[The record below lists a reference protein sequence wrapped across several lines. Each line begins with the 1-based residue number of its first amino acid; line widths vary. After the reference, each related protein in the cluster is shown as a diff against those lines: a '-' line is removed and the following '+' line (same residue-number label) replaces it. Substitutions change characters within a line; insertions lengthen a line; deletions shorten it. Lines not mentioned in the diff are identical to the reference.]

1 MTTEKK
7 VSTVIF
13 WFRNDL
19 RLHDQPALAH
29 AIALANEQDA
39 TLLPV
44 YCHAPESL
52 SRWGFE
58 RIGAHRQTFTAQTL
72 AHLSAQLS
80 ARGSHL
86 LQCAGTPESVL
97 PALAQA
103 LGGHSHCHIVCETIA
118 APEEQAE
125 ITALRALGLSV
136 ETVWQ
141 SSLLHPDD
149 LPFAPADLPPVF
161 TTFRGKVERANV
173 QPRAPLPAPA
183 ALPALPDQALW
194 AQWQCT
200 QSTPTAAVDDQRS
213 SFPYARAAFAGG
225 ETAALAHLTQYLA
238 RKLPHSYKQ
247 TRNGLTGVDYSSKFS
262 PWLASGALSPRQV
275 MAALRQFEAEHGAN
289 DGSYWLWFEL
299 LWRDYFR
306 LLHLQYGAA
315 LYRERGLSDQPP
327 AQKAHNPQGFA
338 RWQRGET
345 GEPLVDAALRE
356 LAATG
361 YLSNR
366 LRQVAASYLVYD
378 LHGDWRAGAAWF
390 EHCLLDYD
398 PYSNQG
404 NWLYIAGRG
413 TDPRGGRR
421 FNPQKQTQDHD
432 ANGSYRRL
440 WGAA

>member
-1 MTTEKK
+1 MKA
-7 VSTVIF
+7 VLY
-13 WFRNDL
+13 WFRSDL
-19 RLHDQPALAH
+19 RLHDQPALAQ
-29 AIALANEQDA
+29 AIALATQQGA
-39 TLLPV
+39 TLLPL
-44 YCHAPESL
+44 YCHAPDAL
-52 SRWGFE
+52 TRWGFE
-58 RIGAHRQTFTAQTL
+58 RVGPHRRAFVSDTL
-72 AHLSAQLS
+72 ACLSAQLA
-80 ARGSHL
+80 ARGSRL
-86 LQCAGTPESVL
+86 LQCTGDALVVL
-97 PALAQA
+97 PALVKA
-103 LGGHSHCHIVCETIA
+103 LGGTDKCTVVCEAIA

-125 ITALRALGLSV
+125 VAALRAQGLTV
-136 ETVWQ
+136 QTVWQ

-149 LPFAPADLPPVF
+149 LPFAPADLPAVF
-161 TTFRGKVERANV
+161 TAFRNAVERAQV
-173 QPRAPLPAPA
+173 QPRAPLPVPI
-183 ALPALPDQALW
+183 ALPTMPALPPEHLGSAGLRTPPVAPAQAV
-194 AQWQCT
+194 C
-200 QSTPTAAVDDQRS
+200 DERS
-213 SFPYARAAFAGG
+213 SFPYGVPAFAGG
-225 ETAALAHLTQYLA
+225 EVAALAHLTQYLA

-262 PWLASGALSPRQV
+262 PWLATGALSARQV
-275 MAALRQFEAEHGAN
+275 MAHLRQFEADHGAN

-306 LLHLQYGAA
+306 LLHLQYGRA
-315 LYRERGLSDQPP
+315 LYRARGLLDQPLT
-327 AQKAHNPQGFA
+327 AHNTQGFK
-338 RWQRGET
+338 RWCGGQT

-356 LAATG
+356 LATTG

-432 ANGSYRRL
+432 ADGSYRRL
-440 WGAA
+440 WSAA